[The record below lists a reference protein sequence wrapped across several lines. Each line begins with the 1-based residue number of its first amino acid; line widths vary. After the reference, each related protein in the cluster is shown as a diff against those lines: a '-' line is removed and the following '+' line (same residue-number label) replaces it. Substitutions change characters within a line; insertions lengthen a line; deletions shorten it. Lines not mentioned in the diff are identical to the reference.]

1 MYKKIILGILITTL
15 LTQILG
21 CYTYQEITK
30 EEFMNTKEYEDLQVT
45 TKNQVTYQFDS
56 GDYIVKNDSIYG
68 NGKIVYL
75 MIKNRDYK
83 DFNGSIYLN
92 DISSYRIDKVNTPI
106 TIIFI
111 ATIVGLLYVMSQGL
125 HI

>member
-1 MYKKIILGILITTL
+1 MKLFTHHLFFFLL

-30 EEFMNTKEYEDLQVT
+30 EEFMDTKEFEDLQIT
-45 TKNQVTYQFDS
+45 TINQVTYQFDS
-56 GDYIVKNDSIYG
+56 EDYVVKNDSIYG
-68 NGKIVYL
+68 NGKIVNL
-75 MIKNRDYK
+75 MLINRDYN
-83 DFNGSIYLN
+83 DFTGSIYLK
-92 DISSYRIDKVNTPI
+92 DISSYRIDKFNAPI

-111 ATIVGLLYVMSQGL
+111 ATIVGLFYVMGQGL